1 MTTIVPPIGIRISG
15 IQSLET
21 AKVTIKNHAGIA
33 FIFNHKN
40 PKYIDPS
47 NANKISEVISKNV
60 RTYGIF
66 VDPSD
71 EEITQ
76 CLNEIDLDCI
86 QLNGNESKDRVEFI
100 NNWFSYYPLEAHLG
114 PDQNLP
120 SKYKKARKLKR
131 QIIKAIPVTTKKD
144 LEKISIYENIADGLL
159 YNTNN
164 SQIVDW
170 SIFNE
175 LFKWESPLS
184 NEYTGKEI
192 LPRFFGKISGKI
204 NEENI
209 ASVIK
214 TGTKSIDIS
223 SGLENEMEEI
233 SVEKINSLF
242 KYLHDNEL
250 LYPQYF
256 F

>member
-1 MTTIVPPIGIRISG
+1 MTTIIPNIGIRISG
-15 IQSLET
+15 VQSLET
-21 AKVTIKNHAGIA
+21 AKVTIKNGAGIA
-33 FIFNHKN
+33 FIFNQKS
-40 PKYIDPS
+40 PKYVDPS
-47 NANKISEVISKNV
+47 KANKISEIVSKNV
-60 RTYGIF
+60 RTCGIF

-86 QLNGNESKDRVEFI
+86 QLNGNESKDRIEFI
-100 NNWFSYYPLEAHLG
+100 KAWFSYYPLETHLEPG
-114 PDQNLP
+114 QNLP
-120 SKYKKARKLKR
+120 PKYKKARKVKR
-131 QIIKAIPVTTKKD
+131 QITKAISVTTKKD
-144 LEKISIYENIADGLL
+144 LDKISIYENIADGLL
-159 YNTNN
+159 YDTNN

-184 NEYTGKEI
+184 NEYSGKEI

-250 LYPQYF
+250 LYPQ
-256 F
+256 

>member
-1 MTTIVPPIGIRISG
+1 MTTIIPPIGVRISG

-21 AKVTIKNHAGIA
+21 AKVAIKNGAGIA
-33 FIFNHKN
+33 FIFNQKN

-47 NANKISEVISKNV
+47 KANKISEVVSKNV
-60 RTYGIF
+60 RTCGIF

-86 QLNGNESKDRVEFI
+86 QLNGNESKDRIEFI
-100 NNWFSYYPLEAHLG
+100 KVWFSYYPLEAHLE

-120 SKYKKARKLKR
+120 PKYKKARKVKR
-131 QIIKAIPVTTKKD
+131 QITKAISVTTKKD
-144 LEKISIYENIADGLL
+144 LDKISIYENIADGLL
-159 YNTNN
+159 YDTNN

-192 LPRFFGKISGKI
+192 LPRFFGTISGKI

-209 ASVIK
+209 ASVMK
-214 TGTKSIDIS
+214 SQTK
-223 SGLENEMEEI
+223 M
-233 SVEKINSLF
+233 K
-242 KYLHDNEL
+242 
-250 LYPQYF
+250 
-256 F
+256 

>member
-1 MTTIVPPIGIRISG
+1 MLTIVPNIGIRISG

-21 AKVTIKNHAGIA
+21 AKVAIKNRAGIA
-33 FIFNHKN
+33 FVFDQNSS
-40 PKYIDPS
+40 KYIDPLK
-47 NANKISEVISKNV
+47 ANKISEVVSKNV
-60 RTYGIF
+60 TTCGIF

-71 EEITQ
+71 AEITQ

-100 NNWFSYYPLEAHLG
+100 NNWFSYYPLEAHLE
-114 PDQNLP
+114 PDQKLP
-120 SKYKKARKLKR
+120 LKYKKARKVKR
-131 QIIKAIPVTTKKD
+131 QIIKAISTTTKKD
-144 LEKISIYENIADGLL
+144 LDKISIYENIADALL

-164 SQIVDW
+164 SETVDLH
-170 SIFNE
+170 IFAE

-184 NEYTGKEI
+184 NDYTGKEV
-192 LPRFFGKISGKI
+192 LPRFFGTISGKI
-204 NEENI
+204 NKENI

-223 SGLENEMEEI
+223 SGLENEMGEI
-233 SVEKINSLF
+233 STEKINSLF
-242 KYLHDNEL
+242 KYLHNNEL
-250 LYPQYF
+250 LHSQYF

>member
-1 MTTIVPPIGIRISG
+1 MTTIIPPIGIRISG
-15 IQSLET
+15 VQSLET
-21 AKVTIKNHAGIA
+21 ARVTIKNGAGIA
-33 FIFNHKN
+33 FIFNQKS
-40 PKYIDPS
+40 PKYVDPS
-47 NANKISEVISKNV
+47 KANKISEIVSKNV
-60 RTYGIF
+60 RTCGIF
-66 VDPSD
+66 VNPSD
-71 EEITQ
+71 EEIRQ

-86 QLNGNESKDRVEFI
+86 QLNGNESKDRIEFI
-100 NNWFSYYPLEAHLG
+100 KAWFSYYPLEVHLG

-120 SKYKKARKLKR
+120 SKYKKARKVKR

-144 LEKISIYENIADGLL
+144 LDKISIYENIADGLL
-159 YNTNN
+159 YDTNN

-192 LPRFFGKISGKI
+192 LPRFFGTISGKI

-223 SGLENEMEEI
+223 SGLENEMGEI
-233 SVEKINSLF
+233 STEKINLLF
-242 KYLHDNEL
+242 KYLNKNDL
-250 LYPQYF
+250 LFP
-256 F
+256 

>member
-1 MTTIVPPIGIRISG
+1 MTTIIPPIGVRISG

-21 AKVTIKNHAGIA
+21 AKVAIKNGAGIA
-33 FIFNHKN
+33 FIFNQKN

-47 NANKISEVISKNV
+47 KANKISEVVSKNV
-60 RTYGIF
+60 RTCGIF

-86 QLNGNESKDRVEFI
+86 QLNGNESKDRIEFI
-100 NNWFSYYPLEAHLG
+100 KVWFSYYPLEAHLE

-120 SKYKKARKLKR
+120 PKYKKARKVKR
-131 QIIKAIPVTTKKD
+131 QITKAISVTTKKD
-144 LEKISIYENIADGLL
+144 LDKISIYENIADSLL

-192 LPRFFGKISGKI
+192 LPRFFGTISGKI

-223 SGLENEMEEI
+223 SGLENEMGEI
-233 SVEKINSLF
+233 STEKINLLF
-242 KYLHDNEL
+242 KYLNKNDL
-250 LYPQYF
+250 LFP
-256 F
+256 

>member
-1 MTTIVPPIGIRISG
+1 MTTIVPPIGISISG

-21 AKVTIKNHAGIA
+21 AKVTIKNGAGIA
-33 FIFNHKN
+33 FIFNQKN

-47 NANKISEVISKNV
+47 KANKISEVVSKNV
-60 RTYGIF
+60 RTCGIF

-76 CLNEIDLDCI
+76 CLIEVDLDCI

-120 SKYKKARKLKR
+120 PKYKKARKVKR
-131 QIIKAIPVTTKKD
+131 QIIKAITTTTKKD
-144 LEKISIYENIADGLL
+144 LENISIYENVADGLL

-164 SQIVDW
+164 SEIVDW

-175 LFKWESPLS
+175 LFKWENPLS
-184 NEYTGKEI
+184 NEHIINERP
-192 LPRFFGKISGKI
+192 PRFYGTISGKI
-204 NEENI
+204 NKENI
-209 ASVIK
+209 ASVLK

-223 SGLENEMEEI
+223 SGLENEMGEI
-233 SVEKINSLF
+233 STEKINSLF
-242 KYLHDNEL
+242 KYLHNNEL
-250 LYPQYF
+250 LHPLNR
-256 F
+256 

>member
-1 MTTIVPPIGIRISG
+1 MTTIVPPIVIRVSG
-15 IQSLET
+15 IQSLEV
-21 AKVTIKNHAGIA
+21 AKATIKNGAGIA
-33 FIFNHKN
+33 FIFNQKN

-47 NANKISEVISKNV
+47 KANKISEFVSKNV
-60 RTYGIF
+60 RTCGIF

-76 CLNEIDLDCI
+76 CLIEIDLDCI
-86 QLNGNESKDRVEFI
+86 QLNGNESRDRVEFI

-120 SKYKKARKLKR
+120 SKNKKPRKVKR
-131 QIIKAIPVTTKKD
+131 QIIKAIPATTKKD
-144 LEKISIYENIADGLL
+144 LDKISIYENIADGLL

-164 SQIVDW
+164 SELVDW

-192 LPRFFGKISGKI
+192 LPRFFGTISGKI

-223 SGLENEMEEI
+223 SGLENEMGEI
-233 SVEKINSLF
+233 STEKINLLF
-242 KYLHDNEL
+242 KYLNKNDL
-250 LYPQYF
+250 LFP
-256 F
+256 

>member
-1 MTTIVPPIGIRISG
+1 MTTIIPPIGVRISG

-21 AKVTIKNHAGIA
+21 AKVAIKNGAGIA
-33 FIFNHKN
+33 FIFNQKN

-47 NANKISEVISKNV
+47 KANKISEVVSKNV
-60 RTYGIF
+60 RTCGIF

-86 QLNGNESKDRVEFI
+86 QLNGNESKDRIEFI
-100 NNWFSYYPLEAHLG
+100 KVWFSYYPLEAHLE

-120 SKYKKARKLKR
+120 PKYKKARKVKR
-131 QIIKAIPVTTKKD
+131 QITKAISVTTKKD
-144 LEKISIYENIADGLL
+144 LDKISIYENIADSLL

-192 LPRFFGKISGKI
+192 LPRFFGTISGKI

-223 SGLENEMEEI
+223 SGLENEMGEI
-233 SVEKINSLF
+233 STEKINLLF
-242 KYLHDNEL
+242 KYLNKNDL
-250 LYPQYF
+250 LF
-256 F
+256 L

>member
-1 MTTIVPPIGIRISG
+1 MTTIIPPIGIRISG
-15 IQSLET
+15 VQSLET
-21 AKVTIKNHAGIA
+21 AKVTIKNGAGIA
-33 FIFNHKN
+33 FIFNQKS
-40 PKYIDPS
+40 PKYVDPS
-47 NANKISEVISKNV
+47 KANKISEIVSKNV
-60 RTYGIF
+60 STCGIF
-66 VDPSD
+66 VNPSD
-71 EEITQ
+71 EEIRQ

-86 QLNGNESKDRVEFI
+86 QLNGNESKDRIEFI
-100 NNWFSYYPLEAHLG
+100 KAWFSYYPLEVHLG

-120 SKYKKARKLKR
+120 SKYKKARKVKR

-144 LEKISIYENIADGLL
+144 LDKISIYENIADGLL
-159 YNTNN
+159 YDTNN

-192 LPRFFGKISGKI
+192 PPRYFGTISGKI

-223 SGLENEMEEI
+223 SGLENEMGEI
-233 SVEKINSLF
+233 NTEKIYSLF
-242 KYLHDNEL
+242 KYLNKNEL
-250 LYPQYF
+250 LHGW
-256 F
+256 

>member
-1 MTTIVPPIGIRISG
+1 MTTIIPPIGIRISG
-15 IQSLET
+15 VQSLET
-21 AKVTIKNHAGIA
+21 AKVTIKNGAGIA
-33 FIFNHKN
+33 FIFNQKS
-40 PKYIDPS
+40 PKYVDPS
-47 NANKISEVISKNV
+47 KANKISEIVSKNV
-60 RTYGIF
+60 SKCGIF
-66 VDPSD
+66 VNPSD
-71 EEITQ
+71 EEIRQ

-86 QLNGNESKDRVEFI
+86 QLNGNESKDRIEFI
-100 NNWFSYYPLEAHLG
+100 KAWFSYYPLEVHLG

-120 SKYKKARKLKR
+120 SKYKKARKAKR

-144 LEKISIYENIADGLL
+144 LDKISIYENIADGLL

-192 LPRFFGKISGKI
+192 PPRYFGTISGKI

-223 SGLENEMEEI
+223 SGLENEMGEI
-233 SVEKINSLF
+233 STEKINLLF
-242 KYLHDNEL
+242 KYLNKNDL
-250 LYPQYF
+250 LFP
-256 F
+256 